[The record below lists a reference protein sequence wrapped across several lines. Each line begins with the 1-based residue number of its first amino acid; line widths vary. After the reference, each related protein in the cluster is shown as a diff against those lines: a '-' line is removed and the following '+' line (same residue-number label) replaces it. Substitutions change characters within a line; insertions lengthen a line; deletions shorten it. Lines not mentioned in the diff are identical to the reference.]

1 MHFKLTSPLRF
12 HRTPA
17 QGTHYSLGVF
27 IGRDH
32 LEQTDLPFWSYIRQI
47 HSLRIRCLGWVLA
60 ADLTSDTEEQRQLM
74 EYLEE
79 MAREAAA
86 STEAAGGVATT

>member
-1 MHFKLTSPLRF
+1 MYFELTSPIRL

-17 QGTHYSLGVF
+17 QVAHYSLGVF

-32 LEQTDLPFWSYIRQI
+32 LDQTDLPFWSYIRQI

-60 ADLTSDTEEQRQLM
+60 ADLTGDTEEQRQLM
-74 EYLEE
+74 EYLEQ
-79 MAREAAA
+79 MREAIA
-86 STEAAGGVATT
+86 SGEAMET